1 MDPVTIPAKALALQ
15 QQLRDLG
22 VERDIVHFPGGVHT
36 AKAAADALGIEVG
49 QIANSLIFW
58 MADAPLLVM
67 TSGRHRVDTAALAT
81 ALGEGP
87 IQRATPEQVR
97 AATSQV
103 IGGVA
108 PIGHPVPV
116 RTIVDEALA
125 DHDRISAAAGTPD
138 TVFLLTFD
146 ELVHITGGTV
156 MRVGD

>member
-1 MDPVTIPAKALALQ
+1 MTIPAKALALQ

-67 TSGRHRVDTAALAT
+67 TSGRHRVDTDALAS

-87 IQRATPEQVR
+87 IGRATPEQVR

-108 PIGHPVPV
+108 PIGHPAPV
-116 RTIVDEALA
+116 RTIVDAALA
-125 DHDRISAAAGTPD
+125 DYDRISAAAGTPD

>member
-1 MDPVTIPAKALALQ
+1 MDAVTIPTKALALQ

-67 TSGRHRVDTAALAT
+67 TSGRHRVDTDALAT
-81 ALGEGP
+81 ALGEGA

-108 PIGHPVPV
+108 PIGHPAPV

-125 DHDRISAAAGTPD
+125 DYDRISAAAGTPD

-156 MRVGD
+156 MPVGD

>member
-1 MDPVTIPAKALALQ
+1 MDAVTIPAKALALQ

-67 TSGRHRVDTAALAT
+67 TSGRHRVDTDALAT
-81 ALGEGP
+81 ALGEGA

-108 PIGHPVPV
+108 PIGHPAPV

-125 DHDRISAAAGTPD
+125 DYDRISAAAGTPD

-156 MRVGD
+156 MPVGD

>member
-1 MDPVTIPAKALALQ
+1 MDAVTIPAKALALQ

-67 TSGRHRVDTAALAT
+67 TSGRHRVDTDALAT
-81 ALGEGP
+81 ALGEGA

-108 PIGHPVPV
+108 PIGHPAPV

-125 DHDRISAAAGTPD
+125 DYDRISAAAGTPD

-146 ELVHITGGTV
+146 ELVHITGGRV
-156 MRVGD
+156 MPVGD